1 MTNKA
6 SKRKKAATKAPKG
19 KRKKRPAV
27 AFKPRHKFL
36 AMMDV
41 AEASA
46 IRAEELQREIDHANE
61 IIAKLE
67 RELASA
73 RARIAELE
81 GP

>member
-1 MTNKA
+1 MSKKTR
-6 SKRKKAATKAPKG
+6 KRKKTATKAPKG
-19 KRKKRPAV
+19 KRKKRPAF
-27 AFKPRHKFL
+27 AFKPRHNFL

-61 IIAKLE
+61 TIAKLE
-67 RELASA
+67 GELASA

-81 GP
+81 SP